1 MQIAVNMGILICAL
15 FLMMSGLM
23 MAWFIPPETIG
34 NMLGFARIAHLIAS
48 HWYYLFMCFHLGM
61 HANMIASRLKA
72 KPRTLQILRVFVLL
86 ISAYGVYAFI
96 SRGLVQYMFL
106 QQQFFFFDFDKGYV
120 LFAIDY
126 FSILVLFA
134 AVAHYAGRMILK
146 SKAKK

>member
-1 MQIAVNMGILICAL
+1 
-15 FLMMSGLM
+15 
-23 MAWFIPPETIG
+23 
-34 NMLGFARIAHLIAS
+34 
-48 HWYYLFMCFHLGM
+48 
-61 HANMIASRLKA
+61 MIASRLKA

-106 QQQFFFFDFDKGYV
+106 QQRFFFFDFDKGYV